1 MKTHILNIHERLR
14 IQIFFLNKCDFLGHF
29 VVPCTNDENSREDEC
44 KGLSLKYLRES
55 EHIWIFF

>member
-44 KGLSLKYLRES
+44 KGYY
-55 EHIWIFF
+55 H